1 MNLSL
6 CRHCERVLELRRLR
20 EKLGAEAFDQHAAFL
35 KKNAGCDDR
44 HDDTLKLMKMRAGEI
59 A

>member
-1 MNLSL
+1 MTLSL

-20 EKLGAEAFDQHAAFL
+20 EKLGAEAFDQHAAFI
-35 KKNAGCDDR
+35 KKTEQCDDR
-44 HDDTLKLMKMRAGEI
+44 HDRTLALMKIRAGEI